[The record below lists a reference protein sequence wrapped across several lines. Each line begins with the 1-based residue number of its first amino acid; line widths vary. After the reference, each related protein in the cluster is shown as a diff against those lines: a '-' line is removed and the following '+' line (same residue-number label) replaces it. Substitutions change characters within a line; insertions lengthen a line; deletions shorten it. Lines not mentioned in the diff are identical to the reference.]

1 MASEAGKDQR
11 QGRHVMTK
19 HTRMDGTVSSVP
31 NPIKKRNPTVL
42 PLLTKKAGKHAD
54 KRKQVKHKNREF

>member
-1 MASEAGKDQR
+1 
-11 QGRHVMTK
+11 MTK
-19 HTRMDGTVSSVP
+19 HTQMDGTVFSAP

-54 KRKQVKHKNREF
+54 KHKQVKHKNREF